1 VKTGLYSDTLKNVW
15 GCDSVCRLW
24 LEVHPAF
31 LHFDTIEICG
41 QEQGRWRGQDYRV
54 PGWYSDSMKTVYGCD
69 SVYRMLLQVHPTY
82 EFLDTA
88 TICSHESYMWR
99 GRRLTNA
106 NDYWEWLRTSFG
118 CDSVYRLH
126 LIVNPSYKNYDT
138 VDVCGSYYAWRGRM
152 LVSTG
157 DYYDS
162 LQTMDNCPEVYH
174 LCLRL
179 HFSYLQEDT
188 VEICSDLLPYVWHGK
203 ELKSSGVYND
213 SLKTQAGCDSVF
225 RLTLKVNPVYLF
237 PEKQEICKGGVYV
250 WHGRN
255 LQTEGVYFD
264 SLKTKAGCD
273 SVYQLTLKVNSTF
286 LDADT
291 VKICADLL
299 PYVWHGRNLQTE
311 GVYYDSLNTKAG
323 CDSVY
328 QLTLKVNPVYF
339 FSEKQEICK
348 GGTYAWHGRN
358 LQTDG
363 IYFDSLKTAAGCD
376 SVYQLALKVHPTYH
390 YADTVDICAGSSYM
404 WHGKKLKK
412 EGVYVD
418 SLKSVSGCDSVF
430 SLCLHVHSIQ
440 KEQLYAEICPGSA
453 YVWHGRE
460 LTQQGLYFD
469 TLKSQYGCD
478 SIVQLYLITY
488 PVFLQSDTVDICK
501 GAVYVWRGRNLQT
514 EGVYTDSLK
523 NVYGCDSVYQ
533 LTLKVNP
540 VYFFAEKQEICKGGA
555 YAWHGRKLQ
564 AEGVYYDSLK
574 TKSGCDSVYQLTL
587 MVYPTF
593 VEADT
598 VVICADLLPYVWHG
612 RNLLVE
618 GDYADS
624 LHTSHGCDSVCALR
638 LIVNPVFV
646 TAISDTICEGVPY
659 NRYGFVLP
667 SDSTVGTSQLTL
679 TDSLRSVEGCDS
691 VVTLSLHIRILPKE
705 MSMIYG
711 DTLVSKA
718 GTYMYYTDTLA
729 GIDRYEWQVIPQSI
743 AITPSESKV
752 WLDFDRSSAG
762 WDTLVL
768 IGHHVCGQTA
778 PRMFPIHVIIGD
790 DVTKVSLQE
799 GVSIYPN
806 PAQSEVCIELQSF
819 ESWDKPRWMLCD
831 MQGRVLDGGSIEGM
845 QTRIRLDD
853 YPRGVYV
860 VRLLSAGSRQCSL
873 KVVKY

>member
-1 VKTGLYSDTLKNVW
+1 
-15 GCDSVCRLW
+15 
-24 LEVHPAF
+24 
-31 LHFDTIEICG
+31 
-41 QEQGRWRGQDYRV
+41 
-54 PGWYSDSMKTVYGCD
+54 MKT
-69 SVYRMLLQVHPTY
+69 
-82 EFLDTA
+82 
-88 TICSHESYMWR
+88 ES
-99 GRRLTNA
+99 
-106 NDYWEWLRTSFG
+106 
-118 CDSVYRLH
+118 
-126 LIVNPSYKNYDT
+126 
-138 VDVCGSYYAWRGRM
+138 
-152 LVSTG
+152 
-157 DYYDS
+157 
-162 LQTMDNCPEVYH
+162 
-174 LCLRL
+174 
-179 HFSYLQEDT
+179 
-188 VEICSDLLPYVWHGK
+188 
-203 ELKSSGVYND
+203 
-213 SLKTQAGCDSVF
+213 
-225 RLTLKVNPVYLF
+225 
-237 PEKQEICKGGVYV
+237 
-250 WHGRN
+250 
-255 LQTEGVYFD
+255 
-264 SLKTKAGCD
+264 GCD
-273 SVYQLTLKVNSTF
+273 SVYQLTLKVT
-286 LDADT
+286 
-291 VKICADLL
+291 
-299 PYVWHGRNLQTE
+299 
-311 GVYYDSLNTKAG
+311 
-323 CDSVY
+323 
-328 QLTLKVNPVYF
+328 PVYSF
-339 FSEKQEICK
+339 AEKQEICK
-348 GGTYAWHGRN
+348 GGVYAWHGRK
-358 LQTDG
+358 LQAEG
-363 IYFDSLKTAAGCD
+363 VYYDSLKT
-376 SVYQLALKVHPTYH
+376 
-390 YADTVDICAGSSYM
+390 
-404 WHGKKLKK
+404 
-412 EGVYVD
+412 
-418 SLKSVSGCDSVF
+418 KS
-430 SLCLHVHSIQ
+430 
-440 KEQLYAEICPGSA
+440 
-453 YVWHGRE
+453 
-460 LTQQGLYFD
+460 
-469 TLKSQYGCD
+469 
-478 SIVQLYLITY
+478 
-488 PVFLQSDTVDICK
+488 
-501 GAVYVWRGRNLQT
+501 
-514 EGVYTDSLK
+514 
-523 NVYGCDSVYQ
+523 GCDSVYQ

-540 VYFFAEKQEICKGGA
+540 VYFFAEKQAICKGGI

-806 PAQSEVCIELQSF
+806 PAQSEVCIELPSF